1 MRTDQIMTSG
11 MDPAMQRALD
21 GYHARIAAE
30 RDGTPVIEGHR
41 HMAVGP
47 ETGRLVNLLARA
59 LPAPRILEL
68 GTSFGYSTLWLA
80 DAACATGGHVTT
92 LELEPAKSAHAAEQL
107 REAGLA
113 EHVTFLVGD
122 ALQLLPGLAGPFDFV
137 LVDHWKD
144 LYLPSFELFQP
155 KLAPGAILAADN
167 MIRGGKDGT
176 GQAAYAAAVRATP
189 GMSSVLLPIGTGVEV
204 SRYLPG

>member
-1 MRTDQIMTSG
+1 MTNG
-11 MDPAMQRALD
+11 MDPDMQRALE
-21 GYHARIAAE
+21 GYDERIAAE

-47 ETGRLVNLLARA
+47 ETGQLISLLARA
-59 LPAPRILEL
+59 LLAPRILEL

-80 DAACATGGHVTT
+80 DAARAAGGHVTT
-92 LELEPAKSAHAAEQL
+92 LELEPAKSAHAAERLQ
-107 REAGLA
+107 EAGLEA
-113 EHVTFLVGD
+113 HVTFLTGD
-122 ALQLLPGLAGPFDFV
+122 ALKILPGLAGPFDFV

-144 LYLPSFELFQP
+144 LYLPSFELFLP

-167 MIRGGKDGT
+167 MIRGGGDGT
-176 GQAAYAAAVRATP
+176 AQSAYAAAVRATP